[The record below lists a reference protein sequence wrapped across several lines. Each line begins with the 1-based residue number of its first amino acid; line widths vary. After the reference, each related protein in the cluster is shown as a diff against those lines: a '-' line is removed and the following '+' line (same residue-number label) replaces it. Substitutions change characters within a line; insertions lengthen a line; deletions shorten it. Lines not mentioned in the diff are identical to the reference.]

1 MNRAKGIARLKSET
15 SPWDVVVIGGG
26 ATGLGCALDAV
37 SRGYRTVLVEQADFA
52 NGTSSRSTKLIHG
65 GVRYLRQGNIPLVRE
80 SLRERE
86 WLLKHVPHQVRSQP
100 FMIPTYS
107 FWETW
112 YYRIGLWFYDL
123 LASRGGVQSTKRFS
137 KAGALERVPTLKSE
151 KLAGGVMYW
160 DGQFD
165 DARLCVQAAQTIWDK
180 GGIAL
185 NYLRVKSLGKAHGKI
200 TSMEVVDQLTGDS
213 LTLHGRSFIL
223 ATGIFSDELRQAD
236 NPDAPKIIRSSRGSH
251 IVVDEEFLPQKTA
264 VMVPKT
270 TDGRL
275 LFMVPWLGKVIIG
288 TTDIHDDDVRLE
300 PVPSSEE
307 IEFMLDNA
315 VPYLSKPISRA
326 DIRSVYSGL
335 RPLVQ
340 PGGVSNDTSKISRD
354 HFIDVSVT
362 GLITVAGGKW
372 TTFRKMGEDAIE
384 KAIEVGG
391 LHLRPS
397 RSMTMRF
404 HGAYDVETT
413 EADKFSSYGS
423 DAVRLREWI
432 HERPELGGNIHPR
445 LRYTWAEVL
454 FALREELA
462 ESVEDVLAR
471 RTRALFLDAHA
482 AIEAAESVARFIAV
496 ERNLDATWEASS
508 IESFLAIAK
517 HYTLADQ

>member
-15 SPWDVVVIGGG
+15 SPWDVIIIGGG

-37 SRGYRTVLVEQADFA
+37 SRGYRTVLLERADFA

-65 GVRYLRQGNIPLVRE
+65 GVRYLRQGNVPLVRE

-107 FWETW
+107 IWETW

-123 LASRGGVQSTKRFS
+123 LASRGGVQSTTRFN
-137 KAGALERVPTLKSE
+137 KAHALERVPTLKADN
-151 KLAGGVMYW
+151 LVGGVQYW

-165 DARLCVQAAQTIWDK
+165 DARLCIQTAQTVWDK

-185 NYLRVKSLGKAHGKI
+185 NHVKVEKLVSTNGRLSGV
-200 TSMEVVDQLTGDS
+200 EVRDQLTGE
-213 LTLHGRSFIL
+213 TLAVKGRSFIL

-236 NPDAPKIIRSSRGSH
+236 NPDTPSLIRSSRGSH
-251 IVVDEEFLPQKTA
+251 IVVDEAFLPAKTA

-288 TTDIHDDDVRLE
+288 TTDIDDENIRLE
-300 PVPSSEE
+300 PEPSQDEVDFILE
-307 IEFMLDNA
+307 NA
-315 VPYLSKPISRA
+315 APYLSKPISRS
-326 DIRSVYSGL
+326 DIRSVFSGL
-335 RPLVQ
+335 RPLVE
-340 PGGVSNDTSKISRD
+340 PGGVSGDTSKISRD
-354 HFIDVSVT
+354 HFIDVSGT

-391 LHLRPS
+391 LPERPT
-397 RSMTMRF
+397 RSMAMRF
-404 HGAYDVETT
+404 HGFSDVETT
-413 EADKFSSYGS
+413 EADPFNAYGS
-423 DAVRLREWI
+423 DAIVLKDWI
-432 HERPELGGNIHPR
+432 RERPELGKKLHPR
-445 LRYTWAEVL
+445 LAYVWSEIL
-454 FALREELA
+454 FGIREELA
-462 ESVEDVLAR
+462 ESVEDILAR
-471 RTRALFLDAHA
+471 RTRALFLDAQA
-482 AIEAAESVARFIAV
+482 AMEVAPAVARFMAQ
-496 ERNLDATWEASS
+496 ECDLSKEWELSS
-508 IESFLAIAK
+508 TESFLAIAK
-517 HYTLADQ
+517 NYTLSEC